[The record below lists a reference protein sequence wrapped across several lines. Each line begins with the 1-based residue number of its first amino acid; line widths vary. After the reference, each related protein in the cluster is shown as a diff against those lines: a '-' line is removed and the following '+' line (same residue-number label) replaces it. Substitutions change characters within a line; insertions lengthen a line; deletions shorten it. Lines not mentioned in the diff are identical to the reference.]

1 MPRPSSRE
9 EVIAAAQDQFHR
21 RGYHASGV
29 KDITDAA
36 GLPKGSFYNY
46 FASKE
51 EMALETLRRYGQARR
66 LHRLADP
73 AVPPLRRVREHFQS
87 FRADLMDSGVEY
99 GCMFGNFAIEIS
111 EHSPTL
117 RTFVAEA
124 IDQWIVALTATLRE
138 AVDVGE
144 LPAGRD
150 VDLLARTLVRAWQGA
165 LLHARALADP
175 SPVDDFFPGTLEPL
189 LGASATTSRS

>member
-46 FASKE
+46 FSSKE
-51 EMALETLRRYGQARR
+51 EMALETLRRYGQERQ
-66 LHRLADP
+66 LHQLTDP
-73 AVPPLRRVREHFQS
+73 TVPPLRRVREHFQS
-87 FRADLMDSGVEY
+87 FRAALMDFGVEY

-111 EHSPTL
+111 EHSPAL
-117 RTFVAEA
+117 RAFVAEA
-124 IDQWIVALTATLRE
+124 MDQWIVALTATLRE

-165 LLHARALADP
+165 LLHARVLTDP
-175 SPVDDFFPGTLEPL
+175 SPLDDFFPGTLDPAI
-189 LGASATTSRS
+189 GIAATTSQP